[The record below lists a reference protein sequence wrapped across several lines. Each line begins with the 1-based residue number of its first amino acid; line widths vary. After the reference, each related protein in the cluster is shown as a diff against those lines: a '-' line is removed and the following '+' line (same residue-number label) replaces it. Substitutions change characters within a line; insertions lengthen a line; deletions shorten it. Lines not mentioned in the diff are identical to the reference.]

1 MLQKVESPS
10 RKAES
15 VPKYEERTSEFDK
28 TLTSGGANPDKVQ
41 YQHLHSCIQD
51 LCSPQIICLG
61 KPCQPHM
68 HIPELP

>member
-1 MLQKVESPS
+1 MGPLAAAAHPERSAVSQSAQLLLAMLQKVESPS

-41 YQHLHSCIQD
+41 YQHLHSCI
-51 LCSPQIICLG
+51 
-61 KPCQPHM
+61 
-68 HIPELP
+68 